1 MQLITALLAGFV
13 FGLGLIVSGMSNPA
27 KVVGFLDLAGPWDP
41 SLAFVMAGAIALGL
55 GIFAYARRRDRSVLG
70 LPMQLPAPRRPDMRL
85 VVGSALFGVGWGTA
99 GICPGPAVVLLG
111 SGASEGA
118 VFVAAMLADMA
129 LFELQQLR
137 ERRVA
142 AGLGAASTK

>member
-111 SGASEGA
+111 SGAGEGA
-118 VFVAAMLADMA
+118 VFVAAMLAGMA